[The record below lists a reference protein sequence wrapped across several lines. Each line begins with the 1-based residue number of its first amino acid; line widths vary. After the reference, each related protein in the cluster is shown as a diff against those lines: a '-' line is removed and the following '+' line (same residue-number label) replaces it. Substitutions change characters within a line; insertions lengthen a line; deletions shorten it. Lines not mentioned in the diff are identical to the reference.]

1 MISYSSPSDSIPASA
16 IRRVHGLT
24 RVHLVALS
32 SCPWS
37 SIVSISTLFPGI
49 QAHYSLEFLVGKT
62 GTMHPNVEIG
72 ISGYINSTSDMA
84 SGPRAPRYRYL
95 SAFRACCSIH
105 A

>member
-1 MISYSSPSDSIPASA
+1 MVSHSSPGHSIHH
-16 IRRVHGLT
+16 IHGLT

-62 GTMHPNVEIG
+62 GTMHPNAETG
-72 ISGYINSTSDMA
+72 ISGYINNTSDMA
-84 SGPRAPRYRYL
+84 SGPSP
-95 SAFRACCSIH
+95 S
-105 A
+105 

>member
-1 MISYSSPSDSIPASA
+1 MPAPNIHKCKLIMVSHSSLGRSIPPSA
-16 IRRVHGLT
+16 TRRVYGLT

-62 GTMHPNVEIG
+62 GTMRPNAETG

-84 SGPRAPRYRYL
+84 SGPSP
-95 SAFRACCSIH
+95 S
-105 A
+105 